1 MDNILTQA
9 DLDHLESLQN
19 SNQVK
24 VEIPTITSFVK
35 VILIEDYEKVV
46 NKKELYF
53 QTEKEAKSYLKEN
66 SYREDPQDK
75 IFGDIT
81 YSKDW
86 INHAKYEI
94 HKFE

>member
-66 SYREDPQDK
+66 GYREDPQDE

-81 YSKDW
+81 YSKDL
-86 INHAKYEI
+86 IRYAKYEI